1 MITGSIKTHKEPQKY
16 RNHSSTSSSDS
27 GWNWMYEQKYEDYSM
42 TGWKLKDEAL
52 LKELNAGTLKGL
64 VMGARVQ
71 RTSGTPGL
79 GTITHIHRTFTMAFN
94 ESTKEIEP
102 FKVVWDKTTPMGG
115 GSFDYCADDIKVAD
129 ELPPGK
135 RLPALFE
142 LKKDQ
147 YTNETNLHLC

>member
-1 MITGSIKTHKEPQKY
+1 MITGSIKTHKEPEKY
-16 RNHSSTSSSDS
+16 RAPAHNKSAW
-27 GWNWMYEQKYEDYSM
+27 GWMYEQEYEDYSM

-64 VMGARVQ
+64 IMGARVQ
-71 RTSGTPGL
+71 RTSGTPGV

-94 ESTKEIEP
+94 KSTKEIEP

-115 GSFDYCADDIKVAD
+115 GSFDYCADDIKTAE

-142 LKKDQ
+142 QKKDF
-147 YTNETNLHLC
+147 YTNESTLHLC